1 MMDAGKLSGVI
12 VVDKPPNASSAKVLA
27 SVKRIL
33 KAKKAGH
40 TGTLDPLATGVLV
53 CCFNRATKLARFFL
67 HGKKKYQA
75 VLHLGIETDTQD
87 AAGDT
92 IGSCS
97 QLSVSEKEIRS
108 ACKQFEGSYEQT
120 PPVYS
125 ALKHQGRPLYKYARS
140 GKAVHKPPRRV
151 KIDSIRV
158 VTIDLPLVGF
168 EVVCA
173 AGTYIRTLC
182 ADIGSRLGCGGHL
195 KELRRLESCGFR
207 IDEAIGLSELQQ
219 MASEGKAADLII
231 PMAEALRNI
240 PGYVANKVL
249 TEKIKHGRVLYKN
262 DLPNVAAESP
272 SGIIK
277 ILDAHKNLIA
287 VLGYHLQS
295 DRLKY
300 HCVFKNEYVKM

>member
-1 MMDAGKLSGVI
+1 M
-12 VVDKPPNASSAKVLA
+12 VDKPPGASSAKVLA
-27 SVKRIL
+27 SVKKIL

-53 CCFNRATKLARFFL
+53 CCINRATKLARFLL

-87 AAGDT
+87 ATGNT
-92 IGSCS
+92 IGFCS
-97 QLSVSEKEIRS
+97 QLSVSEKDIKL
-108 ACKQFEGSYEQT
+108 ACKQFEGGYEQT

-125 ALKHQGRPLYKYARS
+125 ALKHQGLPLYKYARS
-140 GKAVHKPPRRV
+140 GKVVRKPPRHV

-195 KELRRLESCGFR
+195 KKLRRLESSGFR
-207 IDEAIGLSELQQ
+207 IDEAIGLSELKQ
-219 MASEGKAADLII
+219 MSIEGKAAGRII
-231 PMAEALRNI
+231 PMAETLRNI

-262 DLPNVAAESP
+262 DLPDVAMESR
-272 SGIIK
+272 SEIIK
-277 ILDAHKNLIA
+277 ILDDHKNLIA
-287 VLGYHLQS
+287 VLGCHLQN

-300 HCVFKNEYVKM
+300 HCVFNNEYVKI